1 MNKTPDGLRAT
12 NRYQPEGYGP
22 MKYLAILISHVSGLG
37 PSQVVQRGCFGCIV
51 CEIQKSSAVRRTS
64 RRTPLHFRSH

>member
-1 MNKTPDGLRAT
+1 MT
-12 NRYQPEGYGP
+12 
-22 MKYLAILISHVSGLG
+22 YLAILISHVSGLG